1 MIVDELVPGFE
12 GVADLLPIN
21 LLRGFLALEAAKGG
35 FGFGSS
41 AIVRWKEAAAKE
53 KELGGAKGPI

>member
-21 LLRGFLALEAAKGG
+21 LLRGFFALAVADGG
-35 FGFGSS
+35 FDSS
-41 AIVRWKEAAAKE
+41 AMLDVGDHKPYNRVAAE
-53 KELGGAKGPI
+53 N